1 MVVSTTPTAVS
12 SGSSPVGSLAR
23 DLREASA
30 GLHAVEQRVDAF
42 LESLFLGWRAR
53 FPTSV
58 GWRFTPPHTI
68 DVYGIAVP
76 SPAAVNALRRS
87 GFLRITLHGHDAMAL
102 LACSCLAELEP
113 SP

>member
-1 MVVSTTPTAVS
+1 MS

-30 GLHAVEQRVDAF
+30 ELHAVEQRVDAF

-68 DVYGIAVP
+68 DVYGVAVP
-76 SPAAVNALRRS
+76 SPAAVDALHRS
-87 GFLRITLHGHDAMAL
+87 GFLDVTLHRHDAMAL
-102 LACSCLAELEP
+102 LTCSCPAEP
-113 SP
+113 GPTP